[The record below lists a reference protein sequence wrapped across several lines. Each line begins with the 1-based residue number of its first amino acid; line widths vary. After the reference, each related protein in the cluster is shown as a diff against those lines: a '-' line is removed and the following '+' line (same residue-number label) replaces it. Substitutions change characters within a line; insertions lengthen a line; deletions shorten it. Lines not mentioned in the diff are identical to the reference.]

1 MINAYIG
8 ITDERWFATL
18 RGQPNLDEVNFWLPT
33 GRSFKA
39 LQPGELFLFKLHSPK
54 HYIVGGG
61 IFCHY
66 SRIPVSMAW
75 EAFGVKNGAESLE
88 ELKLKI
94 ARHRQGENAHQDDF
108 YIGCVILEQPF
119 FLTEEKWIPAP
130 PDWSPSIQSGKRYDL
145 SREPG
150 LTILRQ
156 LQRTNISPQLIREER
171 ARYGEPTTVLPRLG
185 QGAFRVL
192 VTDAYERH
200 CAISG
205 EKILPVLDAAH
216 IKSYKEGGEHLI
228 TNGVLLRQDI
238 HTLFDKGYLT
248 ITPEYRVEVSRRLKD
263 EFDNGKEYFRF
274 QGQPIS
280 LPRKPE
286 YRPDRDFLAWHNQN
300 IYEKG

>member
-1 MINAYIG
+1 
-8 ITDERWFATL
+8 
-18 RGQPNLDEVNFWLPT
+18 
-33 GRSFKA
+33 
-39 LQPGELFLFKLHSPK
+39 
-54 HYIVGGG
+54 
-61 IFCHY
+61 
-66 SRIPVSMAW
+66 MAW
-75 EAFGVKNGAESLE
+75 EAFGIKNGAESLE
-88 ELKLKI
+88 ELKEKI
-94 ARHRQGENAHQDDF
+94 ASHRQGENAHQDDF
-108 YIGCVILEQPF
+108 YIGSIILEQPF
-119 FLTEEKWIPAP
+119 FLPEEKWIPAP

-145 SREPG
+145 SVEPG
-150 LTILRQ
+150 LTIVRQ

-192 VTDAYERH
+192 VTDAYERR

-263 EFDNGKEYFRF
+263 EFDNGKDYFRF
-274 QGQPIS
+274 HGQPIS
-280 LPRKPE
+280 LPRKPD

-300 IYEKG
+300 IYKKG

>member
-1 MINAYIG
+1 
-8 ITDERWFATL
+8 
-18 RGQPNLDEVNFWLPT
+18 
-33 GRSFKA
+33 
-39 LQPGELFLFKLHSPK
+39 
-54 HYIVGGG
+54 
-61 IFCHY
+61 
-66 SRIPVSMAW
+66 MAW

-88 ELKLKI
+88 ELKLII
-94 ARHRQGENAHQDDF
+94 ARYRQGENAPQDDF
-108 YIGCVILEQPF
+108 YIGCIILEQPF
-119 FLTEEKWIPAP
+119 FLPEEKWIPAP
-130 PDWSPSIQSGKRYDL
+130 PDWRGSIQSGKRYDL
-145 SREPG
+145 SVEPG
-150 LTILRQ
+150 LTIARQ

>member
-1 MINAYIG
+1 MINAYIAV
-8 ITDERWFATL
+8 TDEKSFEIRRA
-18 RGQPNLDEVNFWLPT
+18 QPSLDEVNFWRPS

-39 LQPGELFLFKLHSPK
+39 LQPGELFLFKLHKKPF
-54 HYIVGGG
+54 IVGGG

-66 SRIPVSMAW
+66 SRIPVWMAW

-88 ELKLKI
+88 ELKEKI
-94 ARHRQGENAHQDDF
+94 ASHRQGENAHQDDF
-108 YIGCVILEQPF
+108 YIGSIILEQPF
-119 FLTEEKWIPAP
+119 FLPEEKWIPAP

-145 SREPG
+145 SVEPG

-156 LQRTNISPQLIREER
+156 LQERTNISPQLIRER
-171 ARYGEPTTVLPRLG
+171 PARYGEPTTVLPRLG

-192 VTDAYERH
+192 VTDAYERQ

>member
-8 ITDERWFATL
+8 ITDEKWFETL
-18 RGQPNLDEVNFWLPT
+18 RAQPNLDEVNFWLPT

-39 LQPGELFLFKLHSPK
+39 LQPSELFLFKLHSPK
-54 HYIVGGG
+54 NYIVGGG

-66 SRIPVSMAW
+66 SRLPVSLAW

-88 ELKLKI
+88 ELKQKI
-94 ARHRQGENAHQDDF
+94 ARYRQDESTYQDDF
-108 YIGCVILEQPF
+108 YIGCIILEQPF
-119 FLTEEKWIPAP
+119 FLPEEKWIPAP
-130 PDWSPSIQSGKRYDL
+130 KDWASGIQSGKRYDL
-145 SREPG
+145 SVEPG
-150 LTILRQ
+150 LTIVRQ
-156 LQRTNISPQLIREER
+156 LQRTNVSSQRIHEEP
-171 ARYGEPTTVLPRLG
+171 ARYGEPTAVLPRLG

-216 IKSYKEGGEHLI
+216 IKSYKEGGEHLV

-248 ITPEYRVEVSRRLKD
+248 ITPEYHVEVSRRLRE
-263 EFDNGKEYFRF
+263 EFDNGKDYFRF
-274 QGQPIS
+274 HGQPIS
-280 LPRKPE
+280 LPRRLE
-286 YRPDRDFLAWHNQN
+286 DRPNREFLAWHNQY
-300 IYEKG
+300 IYRG

>member
-8 ITDERWFATL
+8 ITDEKWFATL
-18 RGQPNLDEVNFWLPT
+18 RAQPNLDEVNFWLPT

-39 LQPGELFLFKLHSPK
+39 LQPGELFLFKLHAPNN
-54 HYIVGGG
+54 YIVGGG

-75 EAFGVKNGAESLE
+75 EAFGIKNGAESLE
-88 ELKLKI
+88 ELKSKI
-94 ARHRQGENAHQDDF
+94 IRYRQDENTYQDDF
-108 YIGCVILEQPF
+108 YIGCIILEQPF
-119 FLTEEKWIPAP
+119 FLPEEKWIPAP
-130 PDWSPSIQSGKRYDL
+130 SDWKGSIQSGKHYDL
-145 SREPG
+145 SIEPG
-150 LTILRQ
+150 HTIARQ
-156 LQRTNISPQLIREER
+156 LQWTNVSSQLIREEPS
-171 ARYGEPTTVLPRLG
+171 RYGEPTLVLPRLG

-248 ITPEYRVEVSRRLKD
+248 ITPEYRVEVSHRLKD
-263 EFDNGKEYFRF
+263 EFDNGKDYFRF
-274 QGQPIS
+274 HGQQIS
-280 LPRKPE
+280 LPRKPVD
-286 YRPDRDFLAWHNQN
+286 RPDRNFLAWHNQ
-300 IYEKG
+300 YTYKG

>member
-8 ITDERWFATL
+8 ITDEKWFETL
-18 RGQPNLDEVNFWLPT
+18 RAQPNLDEVNFWLPT

-39 LQPGELFLFKLHSPK
+39 LQPSELFLFKLHSPK
-54 HYIVGGG
+54 NYIVGGG

-75 EAFGVKNGAESLE
+75 EAFGIKNGAESLE
-88 ELKLKI
+88 ELKQKI
-94 ARHRQGENAHQDDF
+94 ARYRQDESTYQDDF
-108 YIGCVILEQPF
+108 YIGCIILEQPF
-119 FLTEEKWIPAP
+119 FLPEEKWIPAP
-130 PDWSPSIQSGKRYDL
+130 PDWRGSIQSGKRYDL
-145 SREPG
+145 SVEPG
-150 LTILRQ
+150 LTIVRQ
-156 LQRTNISPQLIREER
+156 LQRTNVSSQRIHEEP
-171 ARYGEPTTVLPRLG
+171 ARYGEPTAVLPRLG

-216 IKSYKEGGEHLI
+216 IKSYKEGGEHLV

-248 ITPEYRVEVSRRLKD
+248 ITPEYRVEVSRRLRE
-263 EFDNGKEYFRF
+263 EFDNGKDYFRF
-274 QGQPIS
+274 HGQPIS
-280 LPRKPE
+280 LPRKPDD
-286 YRPDRDFLAWHNQN
+286 RPGQNFLAWHNEY
-300 IYEKG
+300 IYRG